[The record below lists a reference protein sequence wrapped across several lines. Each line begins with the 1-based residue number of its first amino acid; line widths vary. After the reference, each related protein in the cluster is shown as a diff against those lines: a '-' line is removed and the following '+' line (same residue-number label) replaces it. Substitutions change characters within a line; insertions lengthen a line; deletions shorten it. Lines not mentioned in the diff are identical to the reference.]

1 VLTFKPA
8 RGMKSTQR
16 PSFDE
21 KTYSIEIMQCSIY
34 EGIILPQ
41 LKRPKILGYK
51 DTLFR
56 L

>member
-1 VLTFKPA
+1 
-8 RGMKSTQR
+8 
-16 PSFDE
+16 
-21 KTYSIEIMQCSIY
+21 MQCSIY

-41 LKRPKILGYK
+41 HKRPKILGYK